1 MNSPENSLISV
12 MVVPVSN
19 ELRLGGSVLPDRF
32 VSGSEVQSFPIMG
45 DDFNSSVRLSRSVVE
60 VIVPA
65 NITAGHR

>member
-1 MNSPENSLISV
+1 MNSLENAQITI

-19 ELRLGGSVLPDRF
+19 EFQVGRSVLPDRF

-45 DDFNSSVRLSRSVVE
+45 DDFSSSVRLSRGVAE

-65 NITAGHR
+65 NITASDR